1 MDKSKRNR
9 IREFAFRT
17 PRILE
22 KVVAALLVV
31 GVLYS
36 GYHLVLGA
44 FDFSGND
51 ATEYIET
58 LLTHAFSV
66 IIVIEFI
73 RMLVKNSMNTIIE
86 VLIFA
91 IARGLVAGHETPVSL
106 LIRVLAIAVLLACRK
121 FLFKE
126 FDFEEED

>member
-1 MDKSKRNR
+1 MEKEKRMLHR
-9 IREFAFRT
+9 LILKA

-22 KVVAALLVV
+22 KIVAAILVV
-31 GVLYS
+31 GVIYA
-36 GYHLVLGA
+36 GYHLVLSA
-44 FDFSGND
+44 FDFSGTD
-51 ATEYIET
+51 TTEYIEE
-58 LLTHAFSV
+58 LLAHAFSV

-91 IARGLVAGHETPVSL
+91 TARGLVAGHETPVSL
-106 LIRVLAIAVLLACRK
+106 LIRVLAIAVLLASRK

-126 FDFEEED
+126 FDFEEEE